1 MVTERREVERS
12 CEADNDG
19 RWNAVVP
26 RAAAQRSKKDILMVA
41 LMLIRAVYGVAKGR
55 RIKSHGCHQL
65 LRMTL

>member
-1 MVTERREVERS
+1 VVTERREVERS

-41 LMLIRAVYGVAKGR
+41 LVLRVVYVVTKGR
-55 RIKSHGCHQL
+55 Q
-65 LRMTL
+65 